1 LTKPV
6 VELRGCTRDYGTVRA
21 VDGLDLA
28 VHEGEFLALLG
39 PSGCGKTTTLNL
51 VAGFVEPTAGRIL
64 IDGEDVTGRPAH
76 LRGLGVVFQ
85 SYALFPHLSVR
96 ENVAFGLRERRVPAA
111 EIGRRVGDA
120 LELVRLDRHGRQR
133 PAELSGGMQQR
144 VALARAL
151 VYRPRVLLLDEPL
164 AALDKKLREEMRV
177 ELRAIQRS
185 VGITTVFVTHDQA
198 EALGL
203 ADRIAVLNHGRIEQL
218 GAPREIYERP
228 ATRFVADFIGA
239 STVLR
244 GHAVAADRVTVAAGT
259 LRVAGGGAW
268 PAGADVELAIRPERV
283 RLAAGPGDNVLDAR
297 VEGLVYQGAQT
308 EVTARLD
315 DGQRV
320 LVFVTEPAP
329 VPLAPGQTVRLH
341 LPADAFM
348 VLAWVACGSAWT
360 SAGRSRTSSP
370 PTSPDARGRARCR
383 RRPRIPPTGCSPAWP
398 SSAGRRGPGPR
409 WPTARPWSPTPSSS
423 AAAPARRW

>member
-1 LTKPV
+1 MARAV
-6 VELRGCTRDYGTVRA
+6 VELHGCTREYGSVRA
-21 VDGLDLA
+21 VDALDLA
-28 VHEGEFLALLG
+28 VLEGEFLSLLG

-51 VAGFVEPTAGRIL
+51 IAGFVEPTAGRVL

-85 SYALFPHLSVR
+85 SYALFPHLSVFD
-96 ENVAFGLRERRVPAA
+96 NVAFGLRERRVSRA
-111 EIGRRVGDA
+111 EINRKVVEA
-120 LELVRLDRHGRQR
+120 LALVRLEGRERQR

-151 VYRPRVLLLDEPL
+151 VYRPRVVLLDEPL
-164 AALDKKLREEMRV
+164 AALDKRLREEMRD

-185 VGITTVFVTHDQA
+185 VGITTVFVTHDQT

-203 ADRIAVLNHGRIEQL
+203 SDRIAVMRGGRIEQL

-244 GHAVAADRVTVAAGT
+244 GRAVGADRVEMAGGAI
-259 LRVAGGGAW
+259 LRVAGRRALA
-268 PAGADVELAIRPERV
+268 AGADVELAIRPERV
-283 RLAAGPGDNVLDAR
+283 RLAPAPGDNVVEAR
-297 VEGLVYQGAQT
+297 IEGLVYQGAQT
-308 EVTARLD
+308 ELTARLA

-329 VPLAPGQTVRLH
+329 VPLAPGQSVRLH
-341 LPADAFM
+341 LPAAAFM
-348 VLAWVACGSAWT
+348 VIA
-360 SAGRSRTSSP
+360 
-370 PTSPDARGRARCR
+370 
-383 RRPRIPPTGCSPAWP
+383 
-398 SSAGRRGPGPR
+398 
-409 WPTARPWSPTPSSS
+409 
-423 AAAPARRW
+423 

>member
-1 LTKPV
+1 MTRAV
-6 VELRGCTRDYGTVRA
+6 VELRGCTREYGAVRA
-21 VDGLDLA
+21 VDALDLA
-28 VHEGEFLALLG
+28 VRDGEFLALLG

-51 VAGFVEPTAGRIL
+51 IAGFVTPTAGHVL
-64 IDGEDVTGRPAH
+64 IDGEDVTGRPPH

-111 EIGRRVGDA
+111 EIEQRVGDA
-120 LELVRLDRHGRQR
+120 LELVRLDRAGRQR
-133 PAELSGGMQQR
+133 PAQLSGGMQQR

-164 AALDKKLREEMRV
+164 AALDRKLREGMRD

-203 ADRIAVLNHGRIEQL
+203 SDRIAVMNHGRIEQL
-218 GAPREIYERP
+218 GSPREVYERP
-228 ATRFVADFIGA
+228 ATRFVADFIGG

-244 GHAVAADRVTVAAGT
+244 GRAVAADGVS
-259 LRVAGGGAW
+259 VAGGALQV
-268 PAGADVELAIRPERV
+268 AGAPLTPGAEMELAIRPERV
-283 RLAAGPGDNVLDAR
+283 RLAAGPGDNALAAT
-297 VEGLVYQGAQT
+297 VESLVYQGAQT
-308 EVTARLD
+308 ELTARLA

-320 LVFVTEPAP
+320 LVFVAEPAP
-329 VPLAPGQTVRLH
+329 CPLSVGQPIHLH

-348 VLAWVACGSAWT
+348 PLA
-360 SAGRSRTSSP
+360 
-370 PTSPDARGRARCR
+370 
-383 RRPRIPPTGCSPAWP
+383 
-398 SSAGRRGPGPR
+398 
-409 WPTARPWSPTPSSS
+409 
-423 AAAPARRW
+423 

>member
-1 LTKPV
+1 LSRPV
-6 VELRGCTRDYGTVRA
+6 VELRGCTRDYGAVRA
-21 VDGLDLA
+21 VDALDLA
-28 VHEGEFLALLG
+28 VQEGEFLALLG
-39 PSGCGKTTTLNL
+39 PSGCGKTTTLSL
-51 VAGFVEPTAGRIL
+51 IAGFVPPTAGRIF

-96 ENVAFGLRERRVPAA
+96 ENVAFGLRERRVAAA
-111 EIGRRVGDA
+111 EIERRVNDA
-120 LELVRLDRHGRQR
+120 LELVRLDRAGRQR
-133 PAELSGGMQQR
+133 PGELSGGMQQR

-164 AALDKKLREEMRV
+164 AALDRKLREGMRD

-203 ADRIAVLNHGRIEQL
+203 SDRIAVMNHGRVEQL

-244 GHAVAADRVTVAAGT
+244 GRAVAADRVAVAAVT
-259 LRVAGGGAW
+259 LRVTGARALA
-268 PAGADVELAIRPERV
+268 PDGDVELAIRPERV
-283 RLAAGPGDNVLDAR
+283 RLAAGPGDNVLDGR
-297 VEGLVYQGAQT
+297 IETLVYQGAQM
-308 EVTARLD
+308 EVTVRLV

-329 VPLAPGQTVRLH
+329 VPLAGGQALHLH
-341 LPADAFM
+341 LPPDAFI
-348 VLAWVACGSAWT
+348 VL
-360 SAGRSRTSSP
+360 
-370 PTSPDARGRARCR
+370 
-383 RRPRIPPTGCSPAWP
+383 
-398 SSAGRRGPGPR
+398 
-409 WPTARPWSPTPSSS
+409 
-423 AAAPARRW
+423 

>member
-1 LTKPV
+1 MANTV
-6 VELRGCTRDYGTVRA
+6 VELTGCTRDYGSVRA
-21 VDGLDLA
+21 VDAMDL
-28 VHEGEFLALLG
+28 VIFEGEFLSLLG

-51 VAGFVEPTAGRIL
+51 IAGFVEPTAGRIL
-64 IDGEDVTGRPAH
+64 IDGEDVTSRPAH

-85 SYALFPHLSVR
+85 SYALFPHLSVF

-111 EIGRRVGDA
+111 EIGRRVGEA
-120 LELVRLDRHGRQR
+120 LELVQLDRQGRQR

-164 AALDKKLREEMRV
+164 AALDKKLREEMRD

-203 ADRIAVLNHGRIEQL
+203 SDRIAVMSRGRIEQL

-228 ATRFVADFIGA
+228 ASRFVADFIGA

-244 GHAVAADRVTVAAGT
+244 GRAVADDRVALSPDLTIRVSVRGI
-259 LRVAGGGAW
+259 LRVGEE
-268 PAGADVELAIRPERV
+268 VELAIRPERV
-283 RLAAGPGDNVLDAR
+283 RLAAAAGEGTAEAR
-297 VEGLVYQGAQT
+297 IEGLVYQGAMT
-308 EVTARLD
+308 EVSARLA

-320 LVFVTEPAP
+320 RVFVNEPAP
-329 VPLAPGQTVRLH
+329 MTLAPRQIIHLR

-348 VLAWVACGSAWT
+348 VLE
-360 SAGRSRTSSP
+360 
-370 PTSPDARGRARCR
+370 
-383 RRPRIPPTGCSPAWP
+383 
-398 SSAGRRGPGPR
+398 
-409 WPTARPWSPTPSSS
+409 
-423 AAAPARRW
+423 

>member
-1 LTKPV
+1 M
-6 VELRGCTRDYGTVRA
+6 ELRGCTRDYGPVRA

-96 ENVAFGLRERRVPAA
+96 DNVAFGLRERRVPAA
-111 EIGRRVGDA
+111 EIERRVGDA

-244 GHAVAADRVTVAAGT
+244 GHTVAADRVTVAAGT
-259 LRVAGGGAW
+259 LRVAGGRAW

-348 VLAWVACGSAWT
+348 VLA
-360 SAGRSRTSSP
+360 
-370 PTSPDARGRARCR
+370 
-383 RRPRIPPTGCSPAWP
+383 
-398 SSAGRRGPGPR
+398 
-409 WPTARPWSPTPSSS
+409 
-423 AAAPARRW
+423 

>member
-1 LTKPV
+1 LTTVV
-6 VELRGCTRDYGTVRA
+6 VELRGCTRDYGPLRA
-21 VDGLDLA
+21 VDALDLT
-28 VHEGEFLALLG
+28 VVEGEFLALLG

-51 VAGFVEPTAGRIL
+51 IAGFVEPTAGRVL
-64 IDGEDVTGRPAH
+64 IDGKDVTGRPPH

-96 ENVAFGLRERRVPAA
+96 ENVAFGLRERRVPAP
-111 EIGRRVGDA
+111 EIERRVGDA
-120 LELVRLDRHGRQR
+120 LELVRLDRQGRQR
-133 PAELSGGMQQR
+133 PGELSGGMQQR

-164 AALDKKLREEMRV
+164 AALDRKLREGMRD

-185 VGITTVFVTHDQA
+185 VGVTTIFVTHDQA

-203 ADRIAVLNHGRIEQL
+203 ADRIAVMNRGRIEQL
-218 GAPREIYERP
+218 GSPREIYERP

-244 GHAVAADRVTVAAGT
+244 GRAIAADRVALAGST
-259 LRVAGGGAW
+259 LRVAGGRAW

-308 EVTARLD
+308 EVTACLA

-320 LVFVTEPAP
+320 LVVVGEPAP
-329 VPLAPGQTVRLH
+329 APLGPGQPVRLH

-348 VLAWVACGSAWT
+348 VLG
-360 SAGRSRTSSP
+360 
-370 PTSPDARGRARCR
+370 
-383 RRPRIPPTGCSPAWP
+383 
-398 SSAGRRGPGPR
+398 
-409 WPTARPWSPTPSSS
+409 
-423 AAAPARRW
+423 